1 MSKRSAGSLDR
12 RIVIERYQQSGTNAF
27 NEPIYSW
34 ATLATVWAAR
44 QDVSDAETFAA
55 GQVGSSLRT
64 RFVIRSNATTK
75 TVTPTDRISYDGSI
89 WNIKGVKEGDKGD
102 MRGRFI
108 EITSV
113 RDNDE

>member
-1 MSKRSAGSLDR
+1 MAKRSAGSLDR
-12 RIVIERYQQSGTNAF
+12 RITIQRHQQTGTNPF

-34 ATLATVWAAR
+34 TTLATVWSAR

-64 RFVIRSNATTK
+64 RFVIRANSTTK
-75 TVTPTDRISYDGSI
+75 TVTPTDRISYDGAI

-108 EITSV
+108 EITAV